1 MKSSTFFSGR
11 LIVFL
16 LVLLFVATFTWLWWQ
31 DSISPADVSQ
41 KSTVEFTVLKN
52 EGVRSIVSRLAKQN
66 LIRSP
71 TGFFILV
78 KLLGV
83 ETQLQAGNYRLSQS
97 MDAKTIALELTHGV
111 YDRKL
116 LIREGLRNE
125 EIAQIL
131 DQELQIPP
139 VEFEKFAK
147 IGYMFPDTYF
157 VSNEATAGAIAE
169 SFVQNFHKKVTP
181 SMVEESKK
189 TGLTFD
195 EVIILASLVERE
207 GRTEEDRPV
216 IAGILMNRLRQDHPL
231 QVDAT
236 LQYALGYQP
245 NDKTWW
251 KNMLS
256 NDDKAIESP
265 YNTYK
270 FNGLPPTPI
279 SNPGLES
286 ILAVIN
292 AADTPYFFYLH
303 DPEGSIHYAKNL
315 DEHNANVR
323 KYLQ

>member
-1 MKSSTFFSGR
+1 MKSNTFFSGR
-11 LIVFL
+11 IVVFM
-16 LVLLFVATFTWLWWQ
+16 LVLISFAVFAWFWWQ
-31 DSISPADVSQ
+31 DSISPSDPTK
-41 KSTVEFTVLKN
+41 KSTIEFSVLKN

-78 KLLGV
+78 KILGV

-157 VSNEATAGAIAE
+157 VSNEATAAAIADN
-169 SFVQNFHKKVTP
+169 FLQTFHKKVTP
-181 SMVEESKK
+181 LMIEDAKK

-207 GRTEEDRPV
+207 GRTEKDRPV
-216 IAGILMNRLRQDHPL
+216 VAGILLNRLRQDHPL

-245 NDKTWW
+245 NEKTWW
-251 KNMLS
+251 KNALS
-256 NDDKAIESP
+256 DEDKNIESP

-286 ILAVIN
+286 IRAVIY
-292 AADTPYFFYLH
+292 ATDTQYFYYLH
-303 DPEGSIHYAKNL
+303 DLDGNVHYAKTL
-315 DEHNANVR
+315 AEHNDNIR
-323 KYLQ
+323 KFLQ